1 MRIFHAV
8 SNASTGREAKDGIKW
23 PLFLEKTFKI
33 ILLFDIE
40 FVEAEVFVIV
50 VPIELTQSPFFETDV
65 VVIVEIVDTDHLMP
79 IVKQFPTYLR
89 GDKAC
94 NSGNE
99 IFLTQA

>member
-1 MRIFHAV
+1 MRVFHTVANTSSCGKV
-8 SNASTGREAKDGIKW
+8 EQSIKW
-23 PLFLEKTFKI
+23 PQFLEEIFKI

-40 FVEAEVFVIV
+40 FVEAEVFVIL
-50 VPIELTQSPFFETDV
+50 VPIELTQSPIFETDV
-65 VVIVEIVDTDHLMP
+65 IIIVEIVDTDHLMP